1 MSRVLVCL
9 LVCVGLAACHGGKSP
24 ELRVIGVHETS
35 RQEVVFVQVRNPAN
49 RPMRLTKLEYTF
61 AANGGKLSQG
71 EVALSRDVPAGA
83 AVVVEIPLDN
93 IPDETP
99 VTLSGK
105 LTAEQ
110 DQVSRTFKVKAEV
123 KPEAPAAKPAE
134 PPPAPATE
142 EPAPEQQ
149 PPPPPPNDQPKTEP
163 DQPETGYSGVPP
175 TYTNE

>member
-83 AVVVEIPLDN
+83 AIVVEIPLDN

-123 KPEAPAAKPAE
+123 NPT
-134 PPPAPATE
+134 PAPAPAKA
-142 EPAPEQQ
+142 EPAPDEPPAEE
-149 PPPPPPNDQPKTEP
+149 PPPPPSDETKPEPAQP

-175 TYTNE
+175 TYTNP